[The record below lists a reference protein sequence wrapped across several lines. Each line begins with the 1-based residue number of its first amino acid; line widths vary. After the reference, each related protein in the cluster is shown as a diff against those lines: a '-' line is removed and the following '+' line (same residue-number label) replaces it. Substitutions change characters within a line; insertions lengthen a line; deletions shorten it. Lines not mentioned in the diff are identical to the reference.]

1 MEKLFLFKM
10 LNFNNFN
17 ELNNSNINNSNINI
31 NKNIKINRNYD
42 PEKLIIMLKN
52 SVLEEDI
59 IVL

>member
-1 MEKLFLFKM
+1 M